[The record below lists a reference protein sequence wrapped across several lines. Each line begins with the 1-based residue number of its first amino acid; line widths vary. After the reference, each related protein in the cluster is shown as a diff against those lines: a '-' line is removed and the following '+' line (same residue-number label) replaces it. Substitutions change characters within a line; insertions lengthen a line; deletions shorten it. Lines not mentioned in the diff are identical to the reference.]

1 MISVQELQHITQS
14 LTLLYVEDD
23 LAIQKSMQKYLKK
36 FFASVSVAEDGMHAL
51 EFYEKGKYDIIITDL
66 SMPKMNGID
75 MIKKIKAIDDS
86 QAIIITTAHGESN
99 FLLSAIKAHVDGYLI
114 KPFDYNELNF
124 ELFKTAQKIETLK
137 KNEEYQNHLQKM
149 LEEKT
154 REMSENYKKTI
165 YSMVELIEK
174 RDTYTAGHSKRVAN
188 YCDLIAKAMG
198 YSQEECTFLHQAAML
213 HDIGKIETP
222 DAVLLNPKPLN
233 DIEYKLIQEHVTVSY
248 QLLNTIPMF
257 QPLAKIVY
265 QHHERYDGTGYPNKL
280 HADEITPLARIMI
293 VADAFDAMTTNRIY
307 KTHKQTS
314 EAIEELKRLSKKQF
328 HPEVVKHA
336 IIALKDVV
344 IDTEIN
350 QLPKTKLEEE
360 RFAYFYKDT
369 LTQVYNQNYLD
380 VVLMR
385 NRYKPLFT
393 KMLIFSIHNFS
404 QYNKEKGWEA
414 GDQLL
419 KEFAEILSIHLE
431 EELIFRVFGDDF
443 VAITK
448 RELYLDGLQS
458 VLDDLM
464 KNIIINYE
472 IMKIDLQAR
481 KIETLSDIEMI
492 YTLQKAAK
500 ETTTA
505 L

>member
-1 MISVQELQHITQS
+1 
-14 LTLLYVEDD
+14 
-23 LAIQKSMQKYLKK
+23 
-36 FFASVSVAEDGMHAL
+36 
-51 EFYEKGKYDIIITDL
+51 
-66 SMPKMNGID
+66 
-75 MIKKIKAIDDS
+75 
-86 QAIIITTAHGESN
+86 
-99 FLLSAIKAHVDGYLI
+99 
-114 KPFDYNELNF
+114 
-124 ELFKTAQKIETLK
+124 
-137 KNEEYQNHLQKM
+137 
-149 LEEKT
+149 
-154 REMSENYKKTI
+154 
-165 YSMVELIEK
+165 
-174 RDTYTAGHSKRVAN
+174 
-188 YCDLIAKAMG
+188 
-198 YSQEECTFLHQAAML
+198 
-213 HDIGKIETP
+213 
-222 DAVLLNPKPLN
+222 
-233 DIEYKLIQEHVTVSY
+233 
-248 QLLNTIPMF
+248 MF